1 MPSTY
6 AEFVS
11 AIPAF
16 AMDQSAQFVAQVDNF
31 LQMAQFRLSRE
42 AQLSAFDFPLTG
54 QNLMAGQS
62 TVTMPNDLTAISN
75 ITVYDSMGNRTVL
88 EKKTLEYIYGVF
100 PSTSSSAQVAL
111 PTYWG
116 LFAPATA
123 GGQPMRIVIAGT
135 PSVALTYD
143 LIYRRRLALLSGTNT
158 TNWLTD
164 NCPDT
169 LLAAAIVEGG
179 RFKQNAGLMSEW
191 EDRYQRDL
199 GMINAE
205 AERQRRD
212 DYATQ
217 PVDTENPIMQSPQ
230 DAG

>member
-6 AEFVS
+6 AQFVA

-16 AMDQSAQFVAQVDNF
+16 AQDNSAQLVAQVDNF

-54 QNLMAGQS
+54 QILMASQS
-62 TVTMPNDLTAISN
+62 TVTMPSDLVAISN
-75 ITVYDSMGNRTVL
+75 ITVYDSMGTRAVL
-88 EKKTLEYIYGVF
+88 EKKTLEYIYAMF
-100 PSTSSSAQVAL
+100 PSTTATVSL

-123 GGQPMRIVIAGT
+123 GGQPMRIIVAGT
-135 PSVALTYD
+135 PAVQITYD
-143 LIYRRRLALLSGTNT
+143 LIYRRRLALLSATNT

-169 LLAAAIVEGG
+169 LLAACIVEAA
-179 RFKQNAGLMSEW
+179 RLKQNQGLLSEW
-191 EDRYQRDL
+191 ESRYQRDL